1 MADTQEIYTRL
12 LARGYQEQLFSDLQ
26 GKKEEGYDVR
36 ASCPF
41 CHGHNFSYSSREPVW
56 RCFNCDK
63 GGDWI
68 AYLMDR
74 QRLSFPEALQEL
86 AQAAGMEMEGY
97 DQAKHQAYVKRAS
110 LLEAAQ
116 DLLQQ
121 ALWEPAGRPVLQYL
135 QDRGYTQEE
144 IKAMALGAYISRKG
158 LQEQLQ
164 KAGYSEEEIKAS
176 GLLTKG
182 LGDSHQL
189 SLAWRDPS
197 GRATGLA
204 VRAIQPG
211 TEPKYLYSAG
221 LAKSQGLIG
230 LEAIRGERMAI
241 LLEGVLDA
249 LYLNSK
255 GLKAVAIGGTDLS
268 LAQIKALEAN
278 STKELILALD
288 ADDPGQ
294 AGIEKAIRL
303 LRPSKIR
310 AYVLSLPEGYKDP
323 DELVRAKGPEALKQA
338 LRKSQVAS
346 SWMARRIIGRHDLQD
361 PMGQDRGLEEALE
374 TYAQIEDAIDAR
386 AFWESLR
393 KATGLTE
400 EELEGRAGQASQA
413 LSAKKSRE
421 ALQRLQNK
429 LRDKISE
436 GDIIGAELAL
446 SHGLQEIQRSR
457 GISLPEPVLLTD
469 AIASIKTTPEAYK
482 TGWASLDREIGFE
495 AGAVSLIVGRTRHG
509 KTAML
514 LNLFLHH
521 VRQYPDRRMH
531 FFSYEES
538 TDSLWIKLLMIA
550 SGVSLQKE
558 ESTQNFRAFRHY
570 LKEKRDRKDE
580 RNEKIEK
587 AIAELQ
593 GYAVSGRLTLI
604 SKPYPV
610 DDLASMLDILGRR
623 EDTGPVFVDYIQRIP
638 PAQAGDVRYLQL
650 KDVSGRLLDQAI
662 DHKLAL
668 IMGAQFGRSVNTRE
682 AVRLD
687 AIREAGD
694 LEQDANTV
702 LGLWNHGAKD
712 DPANDRQSQ
721 GSKELLDA
729 KILKNRFGSNGQWIS
744 LSFDGPTL
752 RIEELSSRWS

>member
-41 CHGHNFSYSSREPVW
+41 CHGHNFSYSIRRPVW
-56 RCFNCDK
+56 RCHNCEK

-68 AYLMDR
+68 DYLMDR

-338 LRKSQVAS
+338 LRKSQAAS

-361 PMGQDRGLEEALE
+361 PMGLDRGLEEALE
-374 TYAQIEDAIDAR
+374 THAQIEDAIDAR

-421 ALQRLQNK
+421 ALQRTQNR
-429 LRDKISE
+429 LRDKLSE

-482 TGWASLDREIGFE
+482 TGWASMDREIGFE

-531 FFSYEES
+531 FFSYEEN

-558 ESTQNFRAFRHY
+558 ESTQNLRAFRHY
-570 LKEKRDRKDE
+570 LKEKRDRPDG

-712 DPANDRQSQ
+712 DPSNDRQSQ